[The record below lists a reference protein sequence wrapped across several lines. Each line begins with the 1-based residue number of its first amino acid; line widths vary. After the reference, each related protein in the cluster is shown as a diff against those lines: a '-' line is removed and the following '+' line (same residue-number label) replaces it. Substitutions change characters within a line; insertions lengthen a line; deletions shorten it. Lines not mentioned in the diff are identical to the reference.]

1 MFGEPVDDRALLAR
15 LALGRLSGDALA
27 RDFGLTRAAVWKRIQ
42 NLRAAGI
49 DIQGRAGEGYGL
61 GYPVELLDRARILAA
76 LPEEAV
82 EALDRLEI
90 AWTLESTNT
99 ELLAQPV
106 PEEGVS
112 VLLAERQTG
121 GRGRR
126 GRQWASPLA
135 AHIYLSL
142 SRRFAGGLAQL
153 AGLSLAVGV
162 AAAEALRAA
171 GFADVGLKW
180 PNDLLVGERKLGGL
194 LIEGGGELGGPARAV
209 IGLGINVHMPE
220 SFAAGIGQ
228 PWIDLDA
235 MAGAPQSRN
244 AIVANLLAHLLPAL
258 DLFDAQGLAPFLP
271 RYAALDLLA
280 GRKVRVEE
288 AGRHHEGEAL
298 GLAEDG
304 ALRVLGE
311 GGERHFHAGE
321 VSVRPA

>member
-1 MFGEPVDDRALLAR
+1 MDDRALLAR

-61 GYPVELLDRARILAA
+61 GYPVELLEAPRIVAA
-76 LPEEAV
+76 LPAPAAQ
-82 EALDRLEI
+82 ALAGLEV
-90 AWTLESTNT
+90 AWTLESTNS
-99 ELLAQPV
+99 ELLARPV
-106 PEEGVS
+106 STQGVS

-142 SRRFAGGLAQL
+142 ARSFSGGLAQL

-162 AAAEALRAA
+162 AAAEALRAS
-171 GFADVGLKW
+171 GFAEVGLKW
-180 PNDLLVGERKLGGL
+180 PNDLLVGDRKLGGL

-209 IGLGINVHMPE
+209 IGLGVNVHMPE
-220 SFAAGIGQ
+220 AFAATIGQ
-228 PWIDLDA
+228 PWVDLDTL
-235 MAGAPQSRN
+235 AGAPVSRN
-244 AIVANLLAHLLPAL
+244 DVVAALLAHLLPAL
-258 DLFDAQGLAPFLP
+258 AQFEAQGLAPFLP

-280 GRKVRVEE
+280 GRRVRVEE
-288 AGRHHEGEAL
+288 AGRLFEGVACGL
-298 GLAEDG
+298 GVDG
-304 ALRVLGE
+304 ALCVRGE
-311 GGERHFHAGE
+311 DGERQFHAGE

>member
-1 MFGEPVDDRALLAR
+1 MDDRALLAR
-15 LALGRLSGDALA
+15 LAGGRLSGDALA

-61 GYPVELLDRARILAA
+61 GYPVELLERDRIVAA
-76 LPEEAV
+76 LPPA
-82 EALDRLEI
+82 AAAGLDSLEV

-99 ELLAQPV
+99 ELLARQAPAR
-106 PEEGVS
+106 GVA

-142 SRRFAGGLAQL
+142 ARGFAGGLAQL

-171 GFADVGLKW
+171 GFGGVGLKW
-180 PNDLLVGERKLGGL
+180 PNDLLVGDRKLGGL
-194 LIEGGGELGGPARAV
+194 LVEGGGEVGGPARAV
-209 IGLGINVHMPE
+209 IGLGINVHMPAA
-220 SFAAGIGQ
+220 FAAGIGQ
-228 PWIDLDA
+228 PWADLDTL
-235 MAGAPQSRN
+235 AGKPVSRN
-244 AIVANLLAHLLPAL
+244 DVTALLLAHLLPAL
-258 DLFDAQGLAPFLP
+258 DQFDAEGLAPFLP

-280 GRKVRVEE
+280 GRRVRVEE
-288 AGRHHEGEAL
+288 AGHYHEGQAV
-298 GLAEDG
+298 GLAADG
-304 ALRVLGE
+304 ALRVALA
-311 GGERHFHAGE
+311 GGERSFHAGE
-321 VSVRPA
+321 VSVRPS

>member
-1 MFGEPVDDRALLAR
+1 MDDRALLAK
-15 LALGRLSGDALA
+15 LAVGRLSGDALA

-61 GYPVELLDRARILAA
+61 GYPVELLERERILNA
-76 LPEEAV
+76 LPVAV
-82 EALDRLEI
+82 AAGIATLDVD
-90 AWTLESTNT
+90 WTLESTNT
-99 ELLAQPV
+99 ELLARPT
-106 PEEGVS
+106 PSRGVA

-135 AHIYLSL
+135 AHVYLSL
-142 SRRFAGGLAQL
+142 ARGFEGGLGRL

-171 GFADVGLKW
+171 GFEGVGLKW

-194 LIEGGGELGGPARAV
+194 LVEGGGEVGGPARAV
-209 IGLGINVHMPE
+209 VGLGINVHMPDA
-220 SFAAGIGQ
+220 FAGGIGQ
-228 PWIDLDA
+228 PWTDLDTL
-235 MAGAPQSRN
+235 AGAPVSRN
-244 AIVANLLAHLLPAL
+244 HVVATLLAHLLPAL
-258 DLFDAQGLAPFLP
+258 DQFDAHGLAPFLP

-280 GRKVRVEE
+280 GRQVRVEE
-288 AGRHHEGEAL
+288 AGQVHEGVAI
-298 GLAEDG
+298 GLAADG
-304 ALRVLGE
+304 ALKVALAA
-311 GGERHFHAGE
+311 GERSFHAGE